1 MDLVLWPCE
10 ERTCFKQDVK
20 TSGRWPWLT
29 FCSMISSLIRM
40 MSPIGSQ
47 TNLMKSFTEL
57 SFIVFSIYSKTRT
70 STSSSIPREAAVTCA
85 RVGSICI
92 VTCCTAVTLV
102 TWRTFVDIWSKK
114 KNYSLRMFQRIQS
127 TVGFWSF
134 WHVGPPSAYKKASH
148 NESPKTLAGV
158 TSNLNRVCRE
168 SWNKSDKLLSLQELR
183 FWNCREIQQPYIHIL
198 ILWTLVLFLK
208 L

>member
-1 MDLVLWPCE
+1 
-10 ERTCFKQDVK
+10 
-20 TSGRWPWLT
+20 
-29 FCSMISSLIRM
+29 M

-102 TWRTFVDIWSKK
+102 T
-114 KNYSLRMFQRIQS
+114 
-127 TVGFWSF
+127 
-134 WHVGPPSAYKKASH
+134 
-148 NESPKTLAGV
+148 
-158 TSNLNRVCRE
+158 
-168 SWNKSDKLLSLQELR
+168 
-183 FWNCREIQQPYIHIL
+183 
-198 ILWTLVLFLK
+198 
-208 L
+208 

>member
-1 MDLVLWPCE
+1 
-10 ERTCFKQDVK
+10 
-20 TSGRWPWLT
+20 
-29 FCSMISSLIRM
+29 

-114 KNYSLRMFQRIQS
+114 KKLLSRNVSKNSKYRRILKLLAC
-127 TVGFWSF
+127 W
-134 WHVGPPSAYKKASH
+134 PPISIQKPSH

-158 TSNLNRVCRE
+158 TSDLNRVCRE